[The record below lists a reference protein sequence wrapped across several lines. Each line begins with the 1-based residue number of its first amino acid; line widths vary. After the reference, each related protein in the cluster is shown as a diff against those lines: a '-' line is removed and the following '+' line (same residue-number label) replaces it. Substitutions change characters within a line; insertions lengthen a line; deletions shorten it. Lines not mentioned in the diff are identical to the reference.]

1 MSKGKMY
8 ELSRDT
14 PIKGFRGWI
23 TLTHSIFENA
33 ESSAAGAKIA
43 INGVIDS
50 DVPTA
55 IDREAIV
62 PVNPKS
68 INAVYDLSGRKVGT
82 SIEGLPKG
90 LYIVGGKKLLVK

>member
-1 MSKGKMY
+1 MPVRFFDRIREGF
-8 ELSRDT
+8 DT
-14 PIKGFRGWI
+14 PD
-23 TLTHSIFENA
+23 
-33 ESSAAGAKIA
+33 
-43 INGVIDS
+43 GVIDG

-55 IDREAIV
+55 IDRDAVV

-82 SIEGLPKG
+82 SVEGLPKG